1 MTLQIP
7 SLSGFEGIRSGLRA
21 EPSFLIIGS
30 QKAGTTSLFN
40 YLLKHPCV
48 LGPTQKEVHY
58 FSDNFLKGRS
68 WYQNHF
74 PPLTAVY
81 RRAVKTGRRPVTGEA
96 SPYYIFHPCAPERVH
111 STLPKAKIIVMLRN
125 PVDRAYSHYKYHV
138 KLGAED
144 LAFEDALNVEE
155 ERLAGED
162 EKLIADDS
170 YFSFNHKMF
179 SYQSRGRYIEQLKR
193 WARYYSVGD
202 MLIVRS
208 EDFFEDSESIFA
220 DVLRFLGLPEHRL
233 PEYQKFNAGGGDRM
247 NPETRARLLDYFA
260 PYNKRLYQF
269 LGREMGW

>member
-58 FSDNFLKGRS
+58 FSDTFLKGRS